1 MAPEVITCNGK
12 YDAKASQC
20 HDVWAQARLPWLRG
34 TAAVRGMPRLWLC
47 WWHPAAD
54 TIPCMP

>member
-20 HDVWAQARLPWLRG
+20 ALRHTNPGDGAWQARLPWLRG
-34 TAAVRGMPRLWLC
+34 TAAVRGMPSLWLC
-47 WWHPAAD
+47 W
-54 TIPCMP
+54 